1 MSDNKAFTV
10 RVPDEITELDDG
22 ELQEEQQTLVA
33 HETAGTLTEE
43 QQRYL
48 NDIRDEIYKRAS
60 VGGPYSDYEGGSGD
74 E

>member
-1 MSDNKAFTV
+1 MNNDTAFNF

-22 ELQEEQQTLVA
+22 ELQDKQQTLVA
-33 HETAGTLTEE
+33 HENEGTLTEE
-43 QQRYL
+43 QQRCL
-48 NDIRDEIYKRAS
+48 NDIRNEIYKRAS